1 MHAAVTHMPR
11 LLLRLEGL
19 IAFLGA
25 LVAYRLLG
33 GSWILFVALFLV
45 PDLSMIAYLAGPRRG
60 AIGYNA
66 VHTYLA
72 PSLLAGVMALRFIPV
87 VWELPVIWLAHIGL
101 DRALAFG
108 LKYQTGFRYTH
119 LSQPGAGTAA
129 V

>member
-19 IAFLGA
+19 IAFFGA

-33 GSWILFVALFLV
+33 GSWVLFAALFLV
-45 PDLSMIAYLAGPRRG
+45 PDLSMLAYLAGPRWG
-60 AIGYNA
+60 AFGYNA

-72 PSLLAGVMALRFIPV
+72 PSLLAGAMALGILPV
-87 VWELPVIWLAHIGL
+87 AWEVPVIWLSHIGL

-108 LKYQTGFRYTH
+108 LKYPTGFPYTH
-119 LSQPGAGTAA
+119 LSQPRADTAA
-129 V
+129 A